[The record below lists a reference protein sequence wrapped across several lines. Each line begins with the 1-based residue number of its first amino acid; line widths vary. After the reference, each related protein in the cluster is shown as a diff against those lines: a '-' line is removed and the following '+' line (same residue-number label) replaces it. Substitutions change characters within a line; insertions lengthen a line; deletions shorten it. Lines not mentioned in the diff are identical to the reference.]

1 MIAYQHRL
9 AACRPPPLAFGH
21 QGRGDRATQRPA
33 PDQRRFMA
41 SHCAAGSGHVSGID
55 QVQVP
60 WSAGHPVLLSD
71 CALQG
76 GALQA
81 SVAWLAT
88 VGRRVARGLEA
99 AVIAATS
106 NMSI

>member
-1 MIAYQHRL
+1 
-9 AACRPPPLAFGH
+9 
-21 QGRGDRATQRPA
+21 
-33 PDQRRFMA
+33 MA

-60 WSAGHPVLLSD
+60 WSAGPPVLPSD

-76 GALQA
+76 AQA

-88 VGRRVARGLEA
+88 VGRRVARGVEA

-106 NMSI
+106 NMAI